1 MKNSVDIII
10 GKADNPIKKYELCF
24 NIKSLARMERA
35 IGKSITSLFAAGP
48 RGLVQQLDINVTAA
62 ALQNGIVN
70 DNDKAVEIEQ
80 TYDIIQEFC
89 DNGGTL
95 DRLNAKIIT
104 AINETGLFIPGV
116 KEKPPEVMYE
126 KKK

>member
-1 MKNSVDIII
+1 
-10 GKADNPIKKYELCF
+10 
-24 NIKSLARMERA
+24 MERA

-89 DNGGTL
+89 F
-95 DRLNAKIIT
+95 LNVIWPSALQAALKIHI
-104 AINETGLFIPGV
+104 ISI
-116 KEKPPEVMYE
+116 
-126 KKK
+126 

>member
-1 MKNSVDIII
+1 MKNSVDIVI
-10 GKADNPIKKYELCF
+10 GKADKPIKKYELCF

-48 RGLVQQLDINVTAA
+48 RGLVQQLDINVTTA
-62 ALQNGIVN
+62 ALQNGIV
-70 DNDKAVEIEQ
+70 DDKGIDIEQ
-80 TYDIIQEFC
+80 AYDIIQEFC

-116 KEKPPEVMYE
+116 KETPPEVVYE
-126 KKK
+126 SKK

>member
-48 RGLVQQLDINVTAA
+48 RGLVQQLDINVTAS
-62 ALQNGIVN
+62 ALQNGIMG
-70 DNDKAVEIEQ
+70 DKETDIEKA
-80 TYDIIQEFC
+80 YDIIQEFC

-104 AINETGLFIPGV
+104 AINGTGLFIPGV
-116 KEKPPEVMYE
+116 KEKPPEMMYE